1 MTSSHAGP
9 FGATAGPV
17 TVTEAVPSGLIPV
30 GMQGAG
36 WTCTG
41 PTCVRSDALAAGASY
56 PAITLTVNVANR
68 APASVTNTA
77 TVSGGG
83 SANASASDPTVID
96 ALPIHSAPQVP
107 AQQ

>member
-1 MTSSHAGP
+1 
-9 FGATAGPV
+9 
-17 TVTEAVPSGLIPV
+17 
-30 GMQGAG
+30 MQGAG

-41 PTCVRSDALAAGASY
+41 PACVCSDALAAGGELPS
-56 PAITLTVNVANR
+56 PQLTVNVANR